1 MNNRSID
8 DILNNHE
15 YSIFDK
21 IEELKKMEKE
31 IDNEVSELYNKV
43 KYCKYCNKYY
53 LKESWKEKHKK
64 EVKRVCSYWSFLPE
78 EEDDIEYEKRLCDV
92 KYKVCPCR
100 HEIEVSRTI
109 ID

>member
-21 IEELKKMEKE
+21 IEKLKNMEKE
-31 IDNEVSELYNKV
+31 IDNEISELYNKV

-53 LKESWKEKHKK
+53 LKEFWKEKHKEEVK
-64 EVKRVCSYWSFLPE
+64 EVCICWPLIA
-78 EEDDIEYEKRLCDV
+78 EDDIEYERRLCDV
-92 KYKVCPCR
+92 KYNVCPCG

-109 ID
+109 MD